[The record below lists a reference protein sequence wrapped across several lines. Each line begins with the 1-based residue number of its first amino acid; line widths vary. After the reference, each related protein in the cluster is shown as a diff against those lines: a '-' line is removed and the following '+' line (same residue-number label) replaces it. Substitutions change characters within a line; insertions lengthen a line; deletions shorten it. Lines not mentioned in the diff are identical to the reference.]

1 MTIIE
6 IISYTI
12 ISAVMLYT
20 IYKNETNIGGK

>member
-6 IISYTI
+6 TISYTI

-20 IYKNETNIGGK
+20 IYKNETNSRGK